1 MRLWLR
7 VFLFILKPTPPTRRQ
22 VVIVGFCACIDTS
35 PTSSTYFHVL
45 STLLVRCH
53 ALAMWR
59 VLCFYM
65 SAAKHFGFVRSCLAA
80 IFGYFFILLGN
91 IYRLSLV

>member
-1 MRLWLR
+1 M
-7 VFLFILKPTPPTRRQ
+7 VVVVCFLVYIETDTADAPTCCYCWVLCLCRH
-22 VVIVGFCACIDTS
+22 VADIVDMF
-35 PTSSTYFHVL
+35 TYVL
-45 STLLVRCH
+45 STLLVCCY

-80 IFGYFFILLGN
+80 VFGYFLFC
-91 IYRLSLV
+91 